1 MGDDQVFL
9 GLVRQPQRRAPH
21 SRHFATKMLP
31 EITAGAGRAEFSCTA
46 ILHDHEQLSRH
57 G

>member
-31 EITAGAGRAEFSCTA
+31 EITARAGRAEFSCTA